1 MFHSVIDAKY
11 IKDYKVWI
19 AFDNGKQGE
28 IDLGEKITKFDGVFI
43 PLKKV
48 EYFKNFKIQN
58 DTLSWQNGAD
68 LAPESLYRLLKQ
80 QNKS

>member
-28 IDLGEKITKFDGVFI
+28 IDLEEKIKKFGGVFI
-43 PLKKV
+43 PLKKID
-48 EYFKNFKIQN
+48 YFKKFKIKN
-58 DTLSWQNGAD
+58 DTLSWENNAD
-68 LAPESLYRLLKQ
+68 IAPESLYELLKE